1 MLETHRRRLLG
12 RRVRY
17 SAWLVPGGITARLEE
32 DRLRLAQ
39 TDGSPLSDT
48 GSLRVWLTNY
58 HANGG
63 SGLRDRALIH
73 VTQIRRR
80 TGVFLR
86 ELVFAWLKEIP
97 EALPVECQSW
107 LAQ

>member
-1 MLETHRRRLLG
+1 MRTILLLISLILG
-12 RRVRY
+12 VPAA
-17 SAWLVPGGITARLEE
+17 AWCVDPIKISNWSVLRPFLAAPRDGGIDHLL
-32 DRLRLAQ
+32 D
-39 TDGSPLSDT
+39 
-48 GSLRVWLTNY
+48 Y
-58 HANGG
+58 GG